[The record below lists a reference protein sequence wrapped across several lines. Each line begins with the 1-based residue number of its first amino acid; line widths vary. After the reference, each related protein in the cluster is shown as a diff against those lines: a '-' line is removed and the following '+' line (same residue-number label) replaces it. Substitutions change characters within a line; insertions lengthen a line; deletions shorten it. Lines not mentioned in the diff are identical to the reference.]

1 MHGHSPLV
9 GHSCVHRTEIFKFKG
24 TVWASAIL
32 HNALPSLPWV
42 KTLLSNQQPQSWQ
55 QEGIRKANS
64 TLEGL
69 EHDSRWHTD
78 IPRWSGFNSEGGS
91 PSSKFISIF
100 KAWRGLWW
108 FYIPSW
114 STSKEGLSMGQ
125 RTRALGCCEGTEEN
139 TAVWPW
145 MSYLPTLTP
154 VSLSVKQR

>member
-1 MHGHSPLV
+1 MHSHSPLV
-9 GHSCVHRTEIFKFKG
+9 GHSCVHRTEICKFKG
-24 TVWASAIL
+24 TVWGSAIL

-42 KTLLSNQQPQSWQ
+42 KTLLSNQQSQPWQ

-69 EHDSRWHTD
+69 EHDSRWHTG

-91 PSSKFISIF
+91 PSSKFIGIF

-114 STSKEGLSMGQ
+114 STRKEGLRMGQ
-125 RTRALGCCEGTEEN
+125 RTRALGCCVGTEEN

-145 MSYLPTLTP
+145 TSYLPTWTP